1 MWQTIRLGDVC
12 TISSS
17 KRIFAKEYQTEG
29 IPFYR
34 GKEVIEKHNGNKVST
49 ELFISP
55 KRYEEIKGK
64 YEVPKKGDILLTSV
78 GTLGIPWL
86 VDEDDFYFKDGNLTW
101 LRCNTQILPSYLYL
115 WLNSAEAQNQINV
128 KCIGSTQKALTIE
141 TLNKFQITLPS
152 LELQKK
158 IVAVINPIESRIN
171 INRSVNENLEQQA
184 KALFKS
190 WFVDFEPF
198 NGTMPPD
205 WEIVPLEKIA
215 DFQNGYAFKS
225 KELLNEPRSDCYQ
238 VFKQGHIARGG
249 GFITDGTKSWYPKSL
264 TSKLEKFVL
273 KKGDILMAMT
283 DMKDNVAI
291 LGNTAIMPLDDEY
304 IVNQRVGHLRANGY
318 KGVTSP
324 FIYLLTNS
332 TEFLVDLRSRA
343 NSGVQVNLSSS
354 EIKASQTV
362 LPSEEVNNTFSEITS
377 PMFEVI
383 INNQIEN
390 QLLAQLRDTL
400 LPKLMSGELD
410 VSVIDL

>member
-115 WLNSAEAQNQINV
+115 WLNSAEAQNQIDV

-171 INRSVNENLEQQA
+171 INRSVNENLEQQISSIYA
-184 KALFKS
+184 NFFESKSWKPCELGSIIDVKDGTHDSPKPQTSGYLLVTSKHLLPYGVDRITPNRITEKDFKKINERSLVEQGDVLMSMIGTIGLISFVTEREIDYAIKNVALFKTS
-190 WFVDFEPF
+190 RTPNLAYYFLTFLKSNKTQQYIEMCLAGSTQKYISLGELRKMLIPVPDSETLECF
-198 NGTMPPD
+198 N
-205 WEIVPLEKIA
+205 EIISPMYQAIILNSQEN
-215 DFQNGYAFKS
+215 DAF
-225 KELLNEPRSDCYQ
+225 
-238 VFKQGHIARGG
+238 
-249 GFITDGTKSWYPKSL
+249 
-264 TSKLEKFVL
+264 
-273 KKGDILMAMT
+273 
-283 DMKDNVAI
+283 VAI
-291 LGNTAIMPLDDEY
+291 
-304 IVNQRVGHLRANGY
+304 
-318 KGVTSP
+318 
-324 FIYLLTNS
+324 
-332 TEFLVDLRSRA
+332 
-343 NSGVQVNLSSS
+343 
-354 EIKASQTV
+354 
-362 LPSEEVNNTFSEITS
+362 
-377 PMFEVI
+377 
-383 INNQIEN
+383 
-390 QLLAQLRDTL
+390 RDTL
-400 LPKLMSGELD
+400 LPKLISGELD
-410 VSVIDL
+410 VSDIDL